1 KIDEAIVHFR
11 RAIEIDP
18 DVPFPYQQLAQLFRG
33 QGKTSQAAEYDEQAR
48 KASRRYAKI
57 HNLRGAELAQQ
68 GKTREAIAQFQMAVT
83 AAPDDALAHCHL
95 ADALAQLG
103 DIDNAIAHYRQ
114 ALEIDPNL
122 APAQQGLERLS
133 NP

>member
-1 KIDEAIVHFR
+1 
-11 RAIEIDP
+11 
-18 DVPFPYQQLAQLFRG
+18 
-33 QGKTSQAAEYDEQAR
+33 
-48 KASRRYAKI
+48 
-57 HNLRGAELAQQ
+57 
-68 GKTREAIAQFQMAVT
+68 MAVT
-83 AAPDDALAHCHL
+83 AAPDDAPAHCHL